1 MKIFTYVLLLFS
13 CLFLTSCFEIL
24 EEVTL
29 NENGSGEFE
38 FTANLSQSKTKLKS
52 IMLMEKVN
60 GYKVPSQKE
69 VKDEIDKICALA
81 KNTKGI
87 TGVKKT
93 IDFEN
98 FIFSFSCKFDSV
110 ETLNKVVKNIRL
122 SKKVN
127 NSNHDNQYSYNRQ
140 SKTFQRNFNNSLKAE
155 FSKLKAEDKKVVK
168 DANYIAIYRFKKEVK
183 SVSNSKTKTSP
194 NKKATMLK
202 VKIVDVINKK
212 ASIKNTVKLK

>member
-1 MKIFTYVLLLFS
+1 MKKVTYIFLILS
-13 CLFLTSCFEIL
+13 CFFLTSCFEIL

-29 NENGSGEFE
+29 NKNGSGEFE

-69 VKDEIDKICALA
+69 VRAEIDKICALA
-81 KNTKGI
+81 KKTKGI
-87 TGVKKT
+87 TAVKKT

-122 SKKVN
+122 SKNVKN
-127 NSNHDNQYSYNRQ
+127 ANHDNQYSFNRATK
-140 SKTFQRNFNNSLKAE
+140 SFQRNFNNVFKGE
-155 FSKLKAEDKKVVK
+155 YSKLKAEDKKVFK
-168 DANYIAIYRFKKEVK
+168 DANYVAIYRFKDEIK
-183 SVSNSKTKTSP
+183 SVSNTKVKTSP

-212 ASIKNTVKLK
+212 SSIKNTIKLK